1 MSLMG
6 ADMSVLSWKKRLASS
21 HSLSFFGN
29 FMSGSVD
36 GSLQDSAVWSE
47 CSFGRTAFAFDVSV
61 VCSRCVTFI
70 SSGTA
75 ESLVIAAQSSLSD
88 LNNKHDL
95 WCILRPFKPLHFLPH
110 VQWVYSH
117 ASLSTINESTGCKIL
132 PSVVFVVFVVVDTG
146 VVLAPDF
153 TDVDLAG
160 HLQICFDRQV
170 NSIWQYSH
178 VDFIASARDA
188 IQNNRHPRNIQRQTV
203 SNSISN
209 VLSTTYANFKAWTWS
224 LNRIKSYYCSRAV
237 NLTFHQAL
245 LRQ

>member
-6 ADMSVLSWKKRLASS
+6 ADMSILSRKKRLASS
-21 HSLSFFGN
+21 HSSSFFGS
-29 FMSGSVD
+29 FMPGRVVESP
-36 GSLQDSAVWSE
+36 QDSVVWSE
-47 CSFGRTAFAFDVSV
+47 CSFGGPAFAFDVSV

-70 SSGTA
+70 SSGTT
-75 ESLVIAAQSSLSD
+75 VIPTQSSLSD

-132 PSVVFVVFVVVDTG
+132 PYVVFVVVDTG

-153 TDVDLAG
+153 TDVVLAG

-170 NSIWQYSH
+170 NSTWQS
-178 VDFIASARDA
+178 S
-188 IQNNRHPRNIQRQTV
+188 
-203 SNSISN
+203 
-209 VLSTTYANFKAWTWS
+209 
-224 LNRIKSYYCSRAV
+224 
-237 NLTFHQAL
+237 
-245 LRQ
+245 